1 VTNSVFIDTAGWASL
16 FVETE
21 TYHLAAKAWFTRAR
35 RRDVGLITTNYVLIE
50 LVALLNSPLHVS
62 RADLFRYVDAVK
74 NAPYV
79 RLIHID
85 AAIDEQAWKLLKS
98 REDKALSLVDA
109 TSFVV
114 MEQFCIL
121 EALTTDHHFEQAGL
135 VRLLK

>member
-21 TYHLAAKAWFTRAR
+21 TYHPAAKAWFTRAR

-98 REDKALSLVDA
+98 REDKAWSLVDA

-114 MEQFCIL
+114 MEQFGIL